1 MFVSFAFGVVMD
13 CTEVREM
20 MIESLGSASTP
31 NSSLAAHL
39 AACADC
45 ASVWAGLQATSAA
58 MNDWTAPEP
67 SPFFNTRFQ
76 ARLAEVKRDEAN
88 APAGIFGW
96 LKQGIWRPAM
106 AAALTLALAIGVGL
120 YQHPAQ
126 KQNNIAGPTQV
137 SPAVNDLQKLDKD
150 EDLYADFELLDDLQ
164 TQQSQPAAATSGSKT
179 QL

>member
-1 MFVSFAFGVVMD
+1 MQ

-20 MIESLGSASTP
+20 MIESMDSVGAPPSA
-31 NSSLAAHL
+31 LAAHL
-39 AACADC
+39 ATCAEC
-45 ASVWAGLQATSAA
+45 ANVWAGLQATSVA

-76 ARLAEVKRDEAN
+76 ARLTEVKREEAN

-106 AAALTLALAIGVGL
+106 AAALTLAVAVGVGL

-126 KQNNIAGPTQV
+126 KQKDIAGPAQV

-150 EDLYADFELLDDLQ
+150 EDLYADFELLDDIQ
-164 TQQSQPAAATSGSKT
+164 TQQSQPAAATSGSKAE
-179 QL
+179 L